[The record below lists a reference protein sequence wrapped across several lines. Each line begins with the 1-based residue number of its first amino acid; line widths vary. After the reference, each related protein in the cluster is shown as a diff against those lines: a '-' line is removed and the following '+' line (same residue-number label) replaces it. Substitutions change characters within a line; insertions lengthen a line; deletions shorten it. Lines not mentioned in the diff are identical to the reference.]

1 MADKFNELM
10 TALNKQIMAQ
20 EILNSTT
27 DAVKSAKLRRYLE
40 QNTQDIQLI
49 LDEMKGEDVKKEI
62 RYTYQESDYTERE
75 FL

>member
-20 EILNSTT
+20 EILNNTT